1 MSSNP
6 IPTTIRPGPTSS
18 LVGTREVSLPAAAEV
33 TKMPPEMTINLAP
46 VAGRGRYSACGSA
59 ELRGWLVIGLGD
71 DVCGFR
77 LFPPP
82 GFAA

>member
-1 MSSNP
+1 MLHVPTASNKFAG
-6 IPTTIRPGPTSS
+6 TTSIR
-18 LVGTREVSLPAAAEV
+18 RVSRLATVRAGSPAIAGRTAMGAAVTPPAAPAD
-33 TKMPPEMTINLAP
+33 L
-46 VAGRGRYSACGSA
+46 RGR
-59 ELRGWLVIGLGD
+59 LVIGLGD

>member
-1 MSSNP
+1 MTDETTESTAAK
-6 IPTTIRPGPTSS
+6 PTLRQPD
-18 LVGTREVSLPAAAEV
+18 RD
-33 TKMPPEMTINLAP
+33 
-46 VAGRGRYSACGSA
+46 RCGRYFACGPA
-59 ELRGWLVIGLGD
+59 PADLHGWLVIGLGD